1 MKNPYC
7 RLMKV
12 NCNDPEKTAIAEAV
26 TQLKI
31 GHIIAF
37 PTDTYYAI
45 GCRIFDSTAID
56 RLYRLKDVDKS
67 HNMSII
73 LPDLTDIKRYADI
86 DASMYKIIKRLL
98 PGPYTLV
105 LRATS
110 YVPKI
115 FQSERNT
122 VGIRVPNHAVISAL
136 TQVLREPIVSTSAK
150 VRDKVLRLPE
160 DIHEHFG
167 HGLTLILDG
176 GPLTQEHSSIVDL
189 SGPYPTVIRKG
200 AGDVSSFCV

>member
-7 RLMKV
+7 RLMSI
-12 NCNDPEKTAIAEAV
+12 NCKDPEKAAIAEAV

-31 GHIIAF
+31 GNIIAF
-37 PTDTYYAI
+37 PTDTYYAL
-45 GCRIFDSTAID
+45 GCRIFDKLAID
-56 RLYRLKDVDKS
+56 RLYQLKEVDKS
-67 HNMSII
+67 HQMSII

-86 DASMYKIIKRLL
+86 DDNMYRVVKNLL

-122 VGIRVPNHAVISAL
+122 VGIRVPNHLVTSAL
-136 TQVLREPIVSTSAK
+136 TQILREPIVCTSAK
-150 VRDKVLRLPE
+150 KRDNILHLPE
-160 DIHEHFG
+160 DIHEGFG
-167 HGLTLILDG
+167 FGLSLILDSG
-176 GPLTQEHSSIVDL
+176 ALEQEQSSVVDL